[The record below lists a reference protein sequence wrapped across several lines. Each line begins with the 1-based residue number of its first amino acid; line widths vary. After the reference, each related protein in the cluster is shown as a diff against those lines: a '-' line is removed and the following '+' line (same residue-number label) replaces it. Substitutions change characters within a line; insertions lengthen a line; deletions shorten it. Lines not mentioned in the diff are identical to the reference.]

1 MIDKTLFYVVLN
13 FSGQMGD
20 TRCRHNISNYK
31 YTKENFYDPA
41 VNKPPLIPYYINDY
55 RVDLSSFI

>member
-1 MIDKTLFYVVLN
+1 
-13 FSGQMGD
+13 MGD

-31 YTKENFYDPA
+31 YTKESFYDPA

>member
-1 MIDKTLFYVVLN
+1 MVVVLN